1 MYSYVFCMGPRNY
14 SRIASLHRYLLWF
27 GAFFLILGT
36 FSLATQAKLSK
47 YAAHETAKASS
58 FKSTKAT
65 ENRSNKIVEFEVVE
79 FTCVSSDMDS
89 SELIFKEQREP
100 LCQIRILL
108 HPDFFRPPPA

>member
-1 MYSYVFCMGPRNY
+1 MKLGYYNHT
-14 SRIASLHRYLLWF
+14 ASLHRYSLWC

-47 YAAHETAKASS
+47 YAADETAKTSS

-65 ENRSNKIVEFEVVE
+65 ENRSSEIVEFDVVE

-100 LCQIRILL
+100 VCQIRILL
-108 HPDFFRPPPA
+108 HPDPFRPPPA